1 MIPVQPEVPTQNLI
15 WCVLAP
21 RFQSALTVHKAGIW
35 RLSGLRQEYGAEADG
50 DSYRERELN
59 ALIAELTGLLLLA
72 VIYDAA
78 NRRSMKNSGRGA
90 GRPPDVVLPFLGP
103 KLLSIFLRCNT
114 SAGRQSAVTFV
125 DGKLKQMETGRF
137 LQFIKTVIEPLNQ
150 YFETELHRGKL
161 SAPRMARFAL
171 QERRRFEKEMKQRQ
185 EKKTEV
191 ATRRQLLPLEKA
203 LREVFAIPE

>member
-1 MIPVQPEVPTQNLI
+1 MQPEVPTQNLI

-50 DSYRERELN
+50 DLYRERELN

-72 VIYDAA
+72 VIYEAA
-78 NRRSMKNSGRGA
+78 NRRSMQISGRGA
-90 GRPPDVVLPFLGP
+90 GRPRDVVLPFLAP
-103 KLLSIFLRCNT
+103 QLLSIFLRCNT

-137 LQFIKTVIEPLNQ
+137 LQFIKTV
-150 YFETELHRGKL
+150 
-161 SAPRMARFAL
+161 ARFAL